1 MLLPHAQAKRM
12 HTELVVKGTDG
23 QILRQAIATAATR
36 PDGPAGV
43 APPAR
48 SHAEVER
55 GVRRLPF
62 SKSQRCYLPKSYL
75 T

>member
-1 MLLPHAQAKRM
+1 MLAQAKRM

-23 QILRQAIATAATR
+23 QILRR
-36 PDGPAGV
+36 DSYGGDPPDGPADV

-55 GVRRLPF
+55 GVGRLPF